1 MRDAAEA
8 VLVPVAESTP
18 PRPHP
23 VSKYPSLLLLVALLW
38 ANTACAGLI
47 RARIFVGLPVGDTQ
61 SARQQEIANSI
72 QTSLCLRGAESA
84 ATLVYSHEASRPL
97 RREAI
102 LTALAP
108 AADAAPDDETWIVL
122 LGTSA
127 PGRDGRPAFQISG
140 PRLSADD
147 FAAAVAKLPGKK
159 FIVVATSASGGFLP
173 PLLNL
178 PEVEAVAA
186 TADQGEVGEPRFAAY
201 WADALAA
208 RPRDSFAALAASAAA
223 QVSDYY
229 TAESL
234 AESEH
239 PRMIDRAARRIVEGP
254 FTDLAAAVA
263 VAATPP
269 PRDTAEKPAAPVDVA
284 ALSFPKSSG
293 AEEIERRPA
302 DDESRALLAAARA
315 AAKDS
320 PHAALILRTEVDLLV
335 SRDFSSRET
344 WRSRAYLRTGEALD
358 SLGTLRLNPDS
369 PTTTA
374 TLVSARVIRPDGGQL
389 LLDPA
394 ARRGRLAA
402 ESNEKRANPAP
413 RSNSPYV
420 ELPEVTADC
429 VVEAEWTIDRR
440 ADGELPEF
448 YREWNFAEPYPRRS
462 LRVRLTLP
470 REERWRAGAPNLP
483 ASAAADL
490 PAPSSAPLAPGSP
503 LPAPSSRTLVWELA
517 DLPAREALP
526 GDPPPR
532 STTPWIGVSSV
543 ASWDT
548 FAAWYRRLAAGSE
561 TTGPGVEA
569 LADEIAAARS
579 DRAGRLRAAYERVAA
594 LRYVPIELG
603 VGAFRPR
610 TPEQVWQQR
619 HGDCKDKAN
628 LLVAVLARLGIP
640 AEFVL
645 VNRFDTTFTELP
657 GWQFNHAIAR
667 VPAAPAAGQP
677 RDLWLDTTDRLV
689 PFGVVAP
696 GNLGR
701 QALVFAKGFSA
712 AAFHRISPAQEPSA
726 EWRETFAYD
735 AASSAWRIQIS
746 ATGSAEVALRHLL
759 LDHTPARRR
768 ERLRSLLDWP
778 EAAVAEVTA
787 PDPYDLNA
795 PFVLA
800 FAVRAP
806 ADAFTRRPPAP
817 LAPGLAAHLAP
828 GDRPRLWDEGRPWR
842 FVRTGPGVDDT
853 RTVPARL
860 P

>member
-1 MRDAAEA
+1 M
-8 VLVPVAESTP
+8 
-18 PRPHP
+18 
-23 VSKYPSLLLLVALLW
+23 SKYPALLLLVALLV
-38 ANTACAGLI
+38 ANTASAGLT

-72 QTSLCLRGAESA
+72 QRSLCLRGAEPG
-84 ATLVYSHEASRPL
+84 ATLIYSHEASRPL
-97 RREAI
+97 GRETI
-102 LTALAP
+102 LAALAP

-159 FIVVATSASGGFLP
+159 FVVVATSASGGFLP

-186 TADQGEVGEPRFAAY
+186 TADQGEVSEPRFATY
-201 WADALAA
+201 WADAIAA

-229 TAESL
+229 TAQSL

-239 PRMIDRAARRIVEGP
+239 PRMIDRAARRIVEAP
-254 FTDLAAAVA
+254 FTDLAAA
-263 VAATPP
+263 AAAAISPP
-269 PRDTAEKPAAPVDVA
+269 PADPAEKPAAPVDLA

-335 SRDFSSRET
+335 ARDFSSRET

-369 PTTTA
+369 PATTA

-394 ARRGRLAA
+394 ARRGRLAS
-402 ESNEKRANPAP
+402 ESNEKRAKPASLP
-413 RSNSPYV
+413 TSPYV

-448 YREWNFAEPYPRRS
+448 YREWNFAENYPRRS

-470 REERWRAGAPNLP
+470 REERWRAFAPN
-483 ASAAADL
+483 L

-503 LPAPSSRTLVWELA
+503 LPAPSSQTLVWELA
-517 DLPAREALP
+517 DLPARESLP
-526 GDPPPR
+526 GDPPAR
-532 STTPWIGVSSV
+532 ATTPWIGVSSV
-543 ASWDT
+543 ASWDA
-548 FAAWYRRLAAGSE
+548 FAAWYRRLATGSE
-561 TTGPGVEA
+561 TIGPGVEA
-569 LADEIAAARS
+569 LADEIAAAHS

-677 RDLWLDTTDRLV
+677 HDLWLDTTDRLV

-696 GNLGR
+696 GDLGR
-701 QALVFAKGFSA
+701 HALVFAKEFASA
-712 AAFHRISPAQEPSA
+712 TFHEITAAQEPPA

-735 AASSAWRIQIS
+735 DASSLWRIRIS
-746 ATGSAEVALRHLL
+746 ATGAAEVALRHLL
-759 LDHTPARRR
+759 LGHTPAQRR
-768 ERLRSLLDWP
+768 EHLRSLLDWP
-778 EAAVAEVTA
+778 EAVVTEVVA

-800 FAVRAP
+800 FAARAP
-806 ADAFTRRPPAP
+806 ADAFERRPPTP

-842 FVRTGPGVDDT
+842 FVRTGPGGDDA
-853 RTVPARL
+853 RMVPARL